1 MTPTKRD
8 LADMLRRLIDAMTR
22 VRIGDG
28 SIHNTDKLVDE
39 AEKMLG
45 RVKP

>member
-22 VRIGDG
+22 VRTSAG

-39 AEKMLG
+39 AEKMLR
-45 RVKP
+45 RVK

>member
-8 LADMLRRLIDAMTR
+8 LADMLRRLIEAMTR
-22 VRIGDG
+22 VRTSAG

-45 RVKP
+45 RVR